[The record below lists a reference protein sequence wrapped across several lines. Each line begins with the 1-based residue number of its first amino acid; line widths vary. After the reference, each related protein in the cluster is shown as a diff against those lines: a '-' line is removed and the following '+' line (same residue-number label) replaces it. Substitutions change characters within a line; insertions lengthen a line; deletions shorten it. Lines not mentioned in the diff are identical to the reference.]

1 VGVQRMGLAIAW
13 AAVAVAAV
21 GATPVTAQPYVYV
34 LGQTDT
40 APGSTNAGPQYVTV
54 IDTATR
60 TKVTRITAGTGC
72 MCIGA
77 EGMTLSRDGAFLYVA
92 NEVENSVTVIST
104 ASNSVVDTMAGVISG
119 TANFR
124 GPIGIEV
131 SPDDTRLYVLSNGGA
146 VEVFDRVNRTRVETV
161 PLNVVQTRG
170 LAVTPDGARLYVSTY
185 GSQSVKV
192 VDLASSSVIATV
204 PLPGNALPL
213 TVEVTPDGRLVYV
226 AAPFTNSVAVI
237 DTQTNTLVT
246 SVALGAAAYS
256 LAIAPAGDFVYAVIG
271 NGVKR
276 ISTATHTVTTTVTGA
291 GGNAIDFS
299 ADGTR
304 AWTTGGISQI
314 NTATNTVAGAAI
326 AWNSAVEGQPAA
338 LVVTPGTVTPPSN
351 PAPTN
356 LAATVVGNRVSLTWT
371 APTSGTPTGYVLE
384 GGTTPGSVLASLTTG
399 GTGTTF
405 AFDAPT
411 GTFYIRIHAT
421 TASGRSPASNEV
433 MIRVN
438 LPSPPAAPTG
448 LLGLVNGTS
457 LALAWQ
463 NPSGAGTP
471 TSVLLDVSG
480 AFTGTLPLAPTE
492 RFLFFGVPPG
502 TYTFAVRA
510 ANAAGASPASSPV
523 TLTFPG
529 GCSGAP
535 QTPTNFVVTKSGTM
549 LSLSWSLPAA
559 GLAPT
564 SYRVNV
570 DGALVATVPL
580 VGRSIS
586 GAVPSGS
593 YSLSI
598 TAANACGQ
606 SGPTPT
612 QSVTVP

>member
-1 VGVQRMGLAIAW
+1 MHRVWLAVAW
-13 AAVAVAAV
+13 ATMAVTGTAVVPAS
-21 GATPVTAQPYVYV
+21 AQPFVYV

-40 APGSTNAGPQYVTV
+40 APGSANAGPQYVTV

-72 MCIGA
+72 LCIGA
-77 EGMTLSRDGAFLYVA
+77 EGLTLSRDGAFLYVA

-104 ASNSVVDTMAGVISG
+104 ASNSVVATMAGVISG

-124 GPIGIEV
+124 GPIGVEV

-146 VEVFDRVNRTRVETV
+146 VEIFDRVNRTRVKTV

-170 LAVTPDGARLYVSTY
+170 LAVTPDGTRLYVSTY

-192 VDLASSSVIATV
+192 VDLASSTVIATV
-204 PLPGNALPL
+204 TLPGNALPL

-246 SVALGAAAYS
+246 SVALGTAAYS
-256 LAIAPAGDFVYAVIG
+256 LAVAPAGDYVYAVTG
-271 NGVKR
+271 SGAKR
-276 ISTATHTVTTTVTGA
+276 ISTATHAVTATVTGA

-304 AWTTGGISQI
+304 AWTTAGISQI
-314 NTATNTVAGAAI
+314 NTATNTVAGTAI

-351 PAPTN
+351 PAPSN
-356 LAATVVGNRVSLTWT
+356 LAASVVGNRVSLTWT
-371 APTSGTPTGYVLE
+371 APTSGQATGYVLE
-384 GGTTPGSVLASLTTG
+384 GGVAPGSILASLPTG

-405 AFDAPT
+405 SFDAPT
-411 GTFYIRIHAT
+411 GIFYLRMHAVS
-421 TASGRSPASNEV
+421 ASGRSPASNEV

-438 LPSPPAAPTG
+438 VPTPPSTPTG
-448 LLGLVNGTS
+448 LLGLVNGST
-457 LALAWQ
+457 LALAWK
-463 NPSGAGTP
+463 NTTTGGAP
-471 TSVLLDVSG
+471 TSMVLDVSG
-480 AFTGTLPLAPTE
+480 AFTGSLPFGMADT
-492 RFLFFGVPPG
+492 FSFAGVPPG
-502 TYTFAVRA
+502 SYTFAVRT
-510 ANAAGASPASSPV
+510 ANAAGTSGPSAPV

-535 QTPTNFVVTKSGTM
+535 QTPTNFAVTRTGSL
-549 LSLSWSLPAA
+549 LSISWDLPSA
-559 GLAPT
+559 GPAPT
-564 SYRVNV
+564 SYLLKVS
-570 DGALVATVPL
+570 GAIATSLPL
-580 VGRSIS
+580 TARSIS
-586 GAVPSGS
+586 GTVPPGTYNLSVVAV
-593 YSLSI
+593 
-598 TAANACGQ
+598 NACGP
-606 SGPTPT
+606 GGETLP